1 MIKILVDAA
10 SDYDIHEAEENNIE
24 FVPIGVTMGEEIL
37 YDGVNITRD
46 EFFIKLRDSK
56 EFPKTSQPSPQVF
69 VDIFEKVKEKGDEMI
84 CLLLSSKL
92 SGTVQS
98 AMLAKNMIGY
108 QNIHIIDS
116 LTATFAIKIMADYG
130 RKLIEQGK
138 TSGEIADAIEAVK
151 SKVKVLAVLDTL
163 ENLYKGGRLSKL
175 EAGVGNIAKIKPLIT
190 LTEDGKIAVKGKSI
204 GRKKACNDIIKL
216 LSEEEIDYTFPV
228 YGIYSYGTENL
239 ENFMEQSKEIG
250 IQYTDRLQI
259 GPTIGTHIGEGA
271 YGIVFVQK

>member
-190 LTEDGKIAVKGKSI
+190 LTEDGKITVKGKSI